1 MRFPCRGFTP
11 LSLDTPAPVSLKT
24 LGKSVKISAWQVG
37 RCEEVQGV
45 QEVLVRCTQEFCK
58 MNQYF

>member
-37 RCEEVQGV
+37 RCEEVQ
-45 QEVLVRCTQEFCK
+45 EALVRCIREFCI